1 MSHAELGE
9 ARTHPS
15 RTLLIL
21 LMAAMAYAL
30 AQTMIVPA
38 LPAIQEQ
45 TGTTEAT
52 VTWLLTA
59 FLLVSSVSTPLVG
72 RLGDMYG
79 KERLLLYAL
88 LAFGI
93 GSVLCAGGA
102 NSIQLLIVRR
112 GIQRAGGPIFPP
124 ALRGIRDEVPRGP
137 RA

>member
-21 LMAAMAYAL
+21 LLAAMAYAL

-45 TGTTEAT
+45 TGTSEAT

-59 FLLVSSVSTPLVG
+59 FLLVSSVSTPLIG

-79 KERLLLYAL
+79 KERMLLIAL
-88 LAFGI
+88 VGFGI
-93 GSVLCAGGA
+93 GSVVCAVGTH
-102 NSIQLLIVRR
+102 SIGLLITGRVIQ
-112 GIQRAGGPIFPP
+112 GIG
-124 ALRGIRDEVPRGP
+124 
-137 RA
+137 